1 MTIIK
6 CILPNTRHR
15 PWNTYTRKSRATTEG
30 VIPNPRHRVRGAV
43 VGHCGWDVHIAGVA
57 VVRPCGVGNRHRV
70 GRGARDVV
78 IDAAALK
85 IVGEGRRQRRRQQK
99 EHANAQSIK
108 LSHNRFFYVCNFYLS
123 CRSRRDAKVCVSA
136 NRLRLP
142 SQT

>member
-1 MTIIK
+1 MPVVAYRT
-6 CILPNTRHR
+6 
-15 PWNTYTRKSRATTEG
+15 WNGDIPRVTVSPIRYSYF
-30 VIPNPRHRVRGAV
+30 VITS
-43 VGHCGWDVHIAGVA
+43 
-57 VVRPCGVGNRHRV
+57 
-70 GRGARDVV
+70 DVV
-78 IDAAALK
+78 IDAAALEV
-85 IVGEGRRQRRRQQK
+85 VGEGRRQRRRQQK